1 MARKPLDEWDIE
13 TEILPYLSGVE
24 GGNGTWTAWCPIHDD
39 EGSAHKGLSLSRVG
53 KRNLGRC
60 HSPQCG
66 ATFKDIVDWRLGG
79 GEATTDTKVTVRAKA
94 KDDKEQPMMGKALD
108 WWTSKTQVP
117 IEVWE
122 ALGVSQNGTGV
133 IFTFD
138 DVPGVAKIRKPN
150 QGTQKIME
158 WRGTD
163 EWDAPPL
170 WPSPGETLPS
180 HISIWEGESD
190 CGTARFLGLPEAY
203 AATKGASADFPPGMF
218 EELRSF
224 GCTEVTVGADTDRPG
239 SEFRSRTVGQ
249 ALSAG
254 LSVNVVDLSAV
265 LSVFSGVNDLNGLL
279 RYCDGDAEQTREQV
293 ERCTISVSRRQKHL
307 DLDELDQLAE
317 REIEWILPGLIEPWN
332 KVMFWGPQK
341 SYKTYIELDLARSLV
356 SCQPFLNRPEWKPKS
371 PVSVLLVQE
380 EGSLQQWARRIRR
393 LNLKGEAR
401 KRLKTWHRK
410 GFRFTDEESVN
421 ELIASMREYG
431 TQVVILDPL
440 QRMMPGIDENDS
452 SQTGIVWDQV
462 ARMQIAI
469 PNLVV
474 VIVHHSNKSDALG
487 FSTMRGSTRHGGE
500 VDFGLQIQK
509 VDHGVAD
516 IWVDGR
522 DIPQYLGTGETFEV
536 RITISGDDEKPN
548 LVVDASEITVKV
560 SQVQRLAGKNKDGV
574 WDAIVDGCTT
584 IASITSQTDIHENTV
599 RKYVRELME
608 EDRVVETENGQGKAK
623 TYAAKAEGTSGSD
636 TGTGE
641 EEGDVSS

>member
-24 GGNGTWTAWCPIHDD
+24 GGDGTWTAWCPIHDD

-79 GEATTDTKVTVRAKA
+79 GEATTETKVTVRAQTKNQTA
-94 KDDKEQPMMGKALD
+94 GKALT
-108 WWTSKTQVP
+108 WWSDRTQVP

-122 ALGVSQNGTGV
+122 AMGVSQNGTGV

-138 DVPGVAKIRKPN
+138 DVPGVAKIRKPP
-150 QGTQKIME
+150 KEII
-158 WRGTD
+158 WSGTD

-170 WPSPGETLPS
+170 WPSPGESLPS

-239 SEFRSRTVGQ
+239 TEFRSRTVGQ
-249 ALSAG
+249 ALAAG
-254 LSVNVVDLSAV
+254 LSVNIVDLSAV
-265 LSVFSGVNDLNGLL
+265 VSVFVGVNDLNGLL
-279 RYCDGDAEQTREQV
+279 RYCDGDVEQTREQV

-307 DLDELDQLAE
+307 DLDDLDQLAE

-332 KVMFWGPQK
+332 KVMLWGPQK

-356 SCQPFLNRPEWKPKS
+356 SCQPFLKRPEWTPNS

-410 GFRFTDEESVN
+410 GFRFTNEESVN

-431 TQVVILDPL
+431 TQVVILDPM
-440 QRMMPGIDENDS
+440 QRMIPGIDENDS
-452 SQTGIVWDQV
+452 SQTGVVWDQV
-462 ARMQIAI
+462 ARMQLAI

-474 VIVHHSNKSDALG
+474 IIVHHSNKSDALG
-487 FSTMRGSTRHGGE
+487 WATQRGSTRHAGE

-536 RITISGDDEKPN
+536 RITISGDDEEPN

-560 SQVQRLAGKNKDGV
+560 SQAVRLAGKNKDTV
-574 WDAIVDGCTT
+574 WDAIDEGCTT
-584 IASITSQTDIHENTV
+584 VASIVSQTTIGDNTV
-599 RKYVRELME
+599 RKYLKELVE
-608 EDRVVETENGQGKAK
+608 EDRVVETENGEGKAK
-623 TYAAKAEGTSGSD
+623 TYATKGDGAPGGDTS
-636 TGTGE
+636 TE
-641 EEGDVSS
+641 EEGE